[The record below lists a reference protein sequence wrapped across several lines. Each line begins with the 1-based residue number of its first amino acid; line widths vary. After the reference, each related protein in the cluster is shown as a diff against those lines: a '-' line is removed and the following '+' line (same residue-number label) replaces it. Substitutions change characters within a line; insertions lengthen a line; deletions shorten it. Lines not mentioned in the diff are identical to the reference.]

1 MNSFAPRRA
10 NGIPRSYIG
19 SAIRYFCRP
28 LPRDKVHPIDYR
40 FTRMEQLPL
49 FVNLRGKRC
58 LIAGGGAVAARK
70 AKLLLRAGADI
81 TVVATAVSDELKAL
95 GERLTIVEAPFSA
108 DLCRGA
114 ALVIAATD
122 RDDLN
127 RQVAAAARMENVWC
141 NVVDDPVRST
151 CLMPA
156 IVDRS
161 PVVVAIGTAGTAPVL
176 ARRLKRQIE
185 SWLPGGIG
193 ALATQAGR
201 WRQMVKRRFP
211 TMRGRL
217 RFWQRFFDGPVA
229 QHLLAGRLA
238 DAERGFRAELLALT
252 GPGETSVGE
261 AYIVGA
267 GPGDPELLT
276 LSGLKLLS
284 EADIVLYDAL
294 VSAEILDF
302 ARKDATLIP
311 VGKRPGESAEQCH
324 INALLVRL
332 VESGRRV
339 CRLKG
344 GDPMI
349 FGRGGEEADALAAAG
364 LPYRIVPGI
373 SAAVGCA
380 AAAGI
385 PLTRRGVSS
394 SVTFAT
400 AIVDTSSEPD
410 WTLLARPGQTLAIYM
425 TVRSLD
431 RVTTELMARGM
442 PADTPATV
450 VEKGTTPEQRIIEA
464 DLASVARTSAAYR
477 VRSPAI
483 LFVGDA
489 VAHGSRLGHRKRL
502 ADGAVANS
510 ARDRSAPAISAR
522 AASADRNARAPHG
535 AIH

>member
-1 MNSFAPRRA
+1 M
-10 NGIPRSYIG
+10 
-19 SAIRYFCRP
+19 
-28 LPRDKVHPIDYR
+28 HPIDYR
-40 FTRMEQLPL
+40 ITLMEQLPL
-49 FVNLRGKRC
+49 FVDLRGKRC

-70 AKLLLRAGADI
+70 AKLLLRAGADLTI
-81 TVVATAVSDELKAL
+81 VATAVSDELRAL
-95 GERLTIVEAPFSA
+95 SDRLTIIEAPFSA

-122 RDDLN
+122 RDGLN
-127 RQVAAAARMENVWC
+127 RQVAAAARLENVWC

-201 WRQMVKRRFP
+201 WRQLVKKRFP
-211 TMRGRL
+211 TMRARL

-238 DAERGFRAELLALT
+238 DAERGFRAELVALT
-252 GPGETSVGE
+252 GPAETSAGE

-284 EADIVLYDAL
+284 EADVVLHDAL

-311 VGKRPGESAEQCH
+311 VGKRPGGSTEQSH

-332 VESGRRV
+332 VERGLRV

-349 FGRGGEEADALAAAG
+349 FGRGGEEAAALAAAG

-373 SAAVGCA
+373 SAALGCA
-380 AAAGI
+380 AAAEI

-431 RVTTELMARGM
+431 RVTSELMAHGM

-450 VEKGTTPEQRIIEA
+450 VEKGTTPKQRIIEA
-464 DLASVARTSAAYR
+464 DLASIARTSAAYR

-483 LFVGDA
+483 LFIGDA
-489 VAHGSRLGHRKRL
+489 VGHAARFGRR
-502 ADGAVANS
+502 ANVTGAGPA
-510 ARDRSAPAISAR
+510 RSAAHRSATVTGTSAAHTR
-522 AASADRNARAPHG
+522 ATTGIPKAGTANG